1 MPRPPRSPLDGAL
14 DGAADLAQGER
25 MQITPNSLRRSLVV
39 AAPAALLVLPAL
51 ALAAAPR
58 PGLYSGKTAQHRKVG
73 VRGRLINA
81 DGHGFSA
88 SIADATLDDGSSV
101 KGAFTFM
108 DVRIGRHDRFD
119 ARGKD
124 SQKFGNGTAS
134 QRVHVTGRFV
144 SRKRVAG
151 FWTAK
156 AKIDDG
162 QARSCSVRHV
172 RWSARR

>member
-1 MPRPPRSPLDGAL
+1 
-14 DGAADLAQGER
+14 

-39 AAPAALLVLPAL
+39 AAPTALLVLPAL

-58 PGLYSGKTAQHRKVG
+58 PGLYSGKTAQHRKVS
-73 VRGRLINA
+73 VRVNDRATRIER
-81 DGHGFSA
+81 FK
-88 SIADATLDDGSSV
+88 IAYKLACDDGSSV

-108 DVRIGRHDRFD
+108 DVRIG
-119 ARGKD
+119 
-124 SQKFGNGTAS
+124 TAS
-134 QRVHVTGRFV
+134 QRVRVTGRFV

-151 FWTAK
+151 YWTAK

>member
-1 MPRPPRSPLDGAL
+1 
-14 DGAADLAQGER
+14 

-58 PGLYSGKTAQHRKVG
+58 PGLYSGKTAQHRKVS
-73 VRGRLINA
+73 VRVNDRATRIER
-81 DGHGFSA
+81 FK
-88 SIADATLDDGSSV
+88 IAYKLACDDGSSV

-124 SQKFGNGTAS
+124 AQKFGNGTAS
-134 QRVHVTGRFV
+134 QRVRVTGRFV

>member
-1 MPRPPRSPLDGAL
+1 
-14 DGAADLAQGER
+14 
-25 MQITPNSLRRSLVV
+25 MQTTLKTLRRPLAI

-58 PGLYSGKTAQHRKVG
+58 PGGYSGKTAQHRKVS
-73 VRGRLINA
+73 VRVNDSATRIERFKIAYRLA
-81 DGHGFSA
+81 CS
-88 SIADATLDDGSSV
+88 DGSHV
-101 KGAFTFM
+101 NGKFTFT
-108 DVRIGRHDRFD
+108 DVRIGRSDRFD

-124 SQKFGNGTAS
+124 TQKFGNGTAT
-134 QRVHVTGRFV
+134 QRVRAIGRFV

-156 AKIDDG
+156 AKLDDG
-162 QARSCSVRHV
+162 AKRSCSVRHV